1 MGAGLHEAVV
11 LLMIGGQ
18 LPSAKRSPVAAI
30 EQQNEGFVAHESMQA
45 AGLSVGILHREV
57 RGDLAE
63 RWSVRVCRGAFG
75 QPSSGVVYSMS
86 GTSLLWVQQS
96 TNCARRSGVN
106 PTMKSRPFMMVGT
119 KRVLGPRPVYS
130 HRRTATL

>member
-18 LPSAKRSPVAAI
+18 LPPAKRSPVAAI
-30 EQQNEGFVAHESMQA
+30 EQQNQGLFLYESMQA
-45 AGLSVGILHREV
+45 AGLAVGILHREV